1 MGLITIEQARAHC
14 RVDPDYPAEQLQP
27 YMDGAESDAS
37 AYLNRDLFPTQEAF
51 DAALDA
57 LPSKAA
63 QASAAYAAAVEA
75 ASGIADDDE
84 RRSTLEVANLRRSQE
99 RESAA
104 RVMAGMVS
112 NASVVSAI
120 LLTVGSRFANREGTV
135 VGAPATE
142 LPLGVKE
149 ILRPF
154 RRIMMP

>member
-14 RVDPDYPAEQLQP
+14 RVDPDYPAEQIQP

-37 AYLNRDLFPTQEAF
+37 AYLNRDLFPTKDSF

-57 LPSKAA
+57 LPAKAA
-63 QASAAYAAAVEA
+63 AASAAYAAAVEA
-75 ASGIADDDE
+75 ATEILDIDG
-84 RRSTLEVANLRRSQE
+84 RRRAMEVASLRRDTAQDE
-99 RESAA
+99 VAGT
-104 RVMAGMVS
+104 MAGMVA
-112 NASVVSAI
+112 NASVISAI

-135 VGAPATE
+135 VGAQVAE

-154 RRIMMP
+154 RRVMMP